1 MSAPT
6 LGPHHDGDV
15 GIPDDE
21 MALPVGLNE
30 LVDLVQN
37 REGLDQDES
46 QLLAHVAL
54 QQLRSQHRQQEGPV
68 TANEVIEAIKV
79 YAIRELMEDHRKNLR
94 RQGREE
100 VYQWGQHF
108 LRGENGQGPAP
119 AKDSDHSTT
128 SEEDSEE
135 DTASEDDD
143 TALQEDDTALQEDDT
158 TTDKES
164 DQDTA
169 SEEADD
175 ASSASGSVEATDDGD
190 SSEWGEGELHV
201 STETEIID
209 GLARLKFT
217 FTDEA
222 LQRFF
227 GGRDPYLKPSDE
239 RVVETPDPEQ
249 RDILTALC
257 SHPVLAVELGKHLA
271 PRDMISLFLSCRT
284 FHTFIHNYMLSSIR
298 TWTAYRFPKAGA
310 TFPYRLYKPLLMS
323 DPRGR
328 AWDGEEQ
335 EEPEPKKIRSIPG
348 LKYYHLLWT
357 RDRCS
362 RDIVAIMA
370 RNGHRLPKTMY
381 TTLLRMWLLM
391 DLSTNTQRR
400 ALMHNK
406 EIWTDIDLYNAQLFF
421 VKLGMHFNDP
431 VYGPNTLELLH
442 LMMGQ
447 RGLYPLWQL
456 LMRKRFTTLPEILQL
471 KVQYDMQMPPDHWG
485 HDYYGREIH
494 DVPFHEVGT
503 GHYEGWGKGS
513 THLQRLD
520 ELVPLEA
527 VLRGLELDKHLPH
540 MILWGYFDWKTGENL
555 VPTEEEMYIPDEE
568 KALEHMDTTHHW
580 KKRHVMKKRWAKLTK
595 EERQTLIED
604 DADENLRAQA
614 WMDEDADSDSDEG
627 APYNPNDE
635 IARGYVMPPCPA
647 NHESTVPPVSDKE
660 GWQSFIGTAL
670 IGMAPELDEDEV
682 LCAQAW
688 QEYGDDQFE
697 DDFDWEE
704 WLGERENQRAMA
716 LAVEGANAAAE
727 DDDVDNEEDENTATD
742 DDDDDN
748 EGDDID
754 DDSEDEDEDAA
765 MEDL

>member
-6 LGPHHDGDV
+6 LHPHHNDDV
-15 GIPDDE
+15 GSADE
-21 MALPVGLNE
+21 ELALPVQMND

-54 QQLRSQHRQQEGPV
+54 QQLRRQQQHQAGPV

-94 RQGREE
+94 REAREE
-100 VYQWGQHF
+100 VYQWGQEF
-108 LRGENGQGPAP
+108 LRRENEQDPAP
-119 AKDSDHSTT
+119 GEANGH
-128 SEEDSEE
+128 
-135 DTASEDDD
+135 DTAPGDE
-143 TALQEDDTALQEDDT
+143 TE
-158 TTDKES
+158 
-164 DQDTA
+164 QDTA
-169 SEEADD
+169 SDEEIEQDTDSDEEEPAPEEEATAPYEVETAQDEDSEQD
-175 ASSASGSVEATDDGD
+175 AAEEEEEEEDGEHSSASGSEEALDDSD
-190 SSEWGEGELHV
+190 SSEWGGKLHV

-227 GGRDPYLKPSDE
+227 GGRDPYLKPQDE
-239 RVVETPDPEQ
+239 RTVETPDPDQ

-271 PRDMISLFLSCRT
+271 PQDILNLFLACRT
-284 FHTFIHNYMLSSIR
+284 FHTFIRGYMLSSIR
-298 TWTAYRFPKAGA
+298 TWVAYRFPKAGA

-328 AWDGEEQ
+328 TWDGEELD
-335 EEPEPKKIRSIPG
+335 EPEAKKIRSIPG
-348 LKYYHLLWT
+348 LKYLHLLWT

-362 RDIVAIMA
+362 RDIMAIMA
-370 RNGHRLPKTMY
+370 RNGHRVPKAMY
-381 TTLLRMWLLM
+381 TTLLRMWLVM
-391 DLSTNTQRR
+391 DLSTSAQRR
-400 ALMHNK
+400 ALMRNK
-406 EIWTDIDLYNAQLFF
+406 EIWTDCDLYNAQLFF

-431 VYGPNTLELLH
+431 VYGPNTLELVQ

-471 KVQYDMQMPPDHWG
+471 KVQYDMQMPPNHWG
-485 HDYYGREIH
+485 HDYYGGEIH
-494 DVPFHEVGT
+494 DVPFHKVGT
-503 GHYEGWGKGS
+503 GHCEGWGNGRG
-513 THLQRLD
+513 HLQRPD

-527 VLRGLELDKHLPH
+527 VYRGLDLDEHLPH
-540 MILWGYFDWKTGENL
+540 MVLWGYFDWTTGQNL
-555 VPTEEEMYIPDEE
+555 VPTEEEMYIPNEE

-595 EERQTLIED
+595 EEQQTLIED
-604 DADENLRAQA
+604 DADESLRAQA
-614 WMDEDADSDSDEG
+614 WMGEDYDGSSDDG

-635 IARGYVMPPCPA
+635 ITRGYVMPPCPA
-647 NHESTVPPVSDKE
+647 DRKSTVPPTSDVE

-670 IGMAPELDEDEV
+670 IGMAPELSEDEV
-682 LCAQAW
+682 LRAQAW
-688 QEYGDDQFE
+688 QDYGDDH
-697 DDFDWEE
+697 WH
-704 WLGERENQRAMA
+704 N
-716 LAVEGANAAAE
+716 V
-727 DDDVDNEEDENTATD
+727 V
-742 DDDDDN
+742 
-748 EGDDID
+748 
-754 DDSEDEDEDAA
+754 
-765 MEDL
+765 